1 MQIVLSKE
9 MKKIF
14 AASREAGWVL
24 EPKAKELLSLA
35 GLKVPRFT
43 WAQGLEEATQFA
55 HTIGYPVVAKVVSPH
70 ILHKSDV
77 GGVIVGIRNDKDLH
91 AAYQRLR
98 SLKGFAGILV
108 EEVVGGIELIVGAK
122 VDYQFGP
129 VILMGIGGTAVEIYK
144 DTSVRMAP
152 LVPKDVDSMLQGLQA
167 HQLLEGY
174 RGSAP
179 ANVQALTDMLI
190 AFSDFV
196 MDCEDLIESID
207 LNPVKCS
214 SEGCIIADARIVLT
228 TKNISHP

>member
-1 MQIVLSKE
+1 ME
-9 MKKIF
+9 NIF
-14 AASREAGWVL
+14 AASRGAGWVL

-35 GLKVPRFT
+35 GLNVPRFT
-43 WAQGLEEATQFA
+43 WAHELEEATQFA
-55 HTIGYPVVAKVVSPH
+55 HTIGYPIVAKVVSPH

-77 GGVIVGIRNDKDLH
+77 GGVIVGIGSDEDLY

-152 LVPKDVDSMLQGLQA
+152 LVPNDVDSMLQGLQA

-179 ANVQALTDMLI
+179 ANVQVLTDMLI
-190 AFSDFV
+190 AFSHFV

-214 SEGCIIADARIVLT
+214 PEGCIIADARIVLAKEGT
-228 TKNISHP
+228 AHPKPH

>member
-1 MQIVLSKE
+1 M
-9 MKKIF
+9 
-14 AASREAGWVL
+14 
-24 EPKAKELLSLA
+24 
-35 GLKVPRFT
+35 
-43 WAQGLEEATQFA
+43 
-55 HTIGYPVVAKVVSPH
+55 VAKVVSPD

-77 GGVIVGIRNDKDLH
+77 GGVIVGIGSDEDLH

-129 VILMGIGGTAVEIYK
+129 VILMGIGGTSVEIYK
-144 DTSVRMAP
+144 DTSIRMAP
-152 LVPKDVDSMLQGLQA
+152 LVSKDVTSMLQGLQA

>member
-14 AASREAGWVL
+14 AASREAGWML

-35 GLKVPRFT
+35 GLNVPRFT
-43 WAQGLEEATQFA
+43 WANGLEEATQFA
-55 HTIGYPVVAKVVSPH
+55 H
-70 ILHKSDV
+70 
-77 GGVIVGIRNDKDLH
+77 
-91 AAYQRLR
+91 
-98 SLKGFAGILV
+98 
-108 EEVVGGIELIVGAK
+108 
-122 VDYQFGP
+122 
-129 VILMGIGGTAVEIYK
+129 TAVEIYK

-152 LVPKDVDSMLQGLQA
+152 LVPKDVDSMLQGLRA

-190 AFSDFV
+190 AFSGFV